1 MDGLV
6 GLKVVYTW
14 DREKSGDIWVRDG
27 KAETKRRDGR
37 GGLQCPRLTIFIFSL
52 FAFSFY
58 LHPLV
63 NGGARKYSL
72 YLEFLIMFCIG
83 TKRWVAEQYCT
94 VLRGSVLLLAYYTVE
109 N

>member
-14 DREKSGDIWVRDG
+14 DREKSGGYKGMGWESGNKEKVWQR
-27 KAETKRRDGR
+27 
-37 GGLQCPRLTIFIFSL
+37 GLQCPRLTIFIFSL

-58 LHPLV
+58 LHPLT

-83 TKRWVAEQYCT
+83 TKR
-94 VLRGSVLLLAYYTVE
+94 
-109 N
+109 